1 MVQVDAIWLD
11 LGRIRVVHAR
21 WHEPSLR
28 IIERQWDR
36 SLQALQQFVRAAT
49 KQDPLYDAI
58 EVSLKGPEIS
68 LVEPPHGRQCR
79 P

>member
-1 MVQVDAIWLD
+1 MVSSGGIA
-11 LGRIRVVHAR
+11 AR
-21 WHEPSLR
+21 
-28 IIERQWDR
+28 R
-36 SLQALQQFVRAAT
+36 SFVLVTHPLQALQQFVRAAT

-68 LVEPPHGRQCR
+68 LVEPPYGRQCR